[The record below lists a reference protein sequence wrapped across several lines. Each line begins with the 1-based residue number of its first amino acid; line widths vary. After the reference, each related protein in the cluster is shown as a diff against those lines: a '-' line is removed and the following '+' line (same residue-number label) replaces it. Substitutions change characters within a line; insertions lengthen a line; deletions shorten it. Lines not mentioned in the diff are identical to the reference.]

1 MIAISPESATVTIQ
15 FSSNSSSKKPDK
27 AGGKMSG
34 NVSEKVSA
42 KQVEAAVRQALGG
55 KASAG
60 ERPGLLK
67 DTETA
72 YDHRLESTIRPKTL
86 GDYIG
91 QSALKDSIQIGLDAA
106 KSREEALD
114 HLLLYGPPGLGKT
127 TLAMVIAQEMG
138 AEIHI
143 TSAPALE
150 RPRDILGILMSMKP
164 GSVLFIDEI
173 HRLNKV
179 AEEILY
185 PAMEDFALDRTIGK
199 GEGTKILR
207 VPLPRFTL
215 IGATTKA
222 GSLSGPLR
230 DRFGLIYRL
239 NFYSEQ
245 ELANIILRSA
255 RILNIEA
262 SPEGA
267 LAIASRSRGTP
278 RIANRLLRR
287 VRDFMAVKKAGES
300 IINQPIAREAL
311 DLFDIDPIGLDP
323 TDRQL
328 LKLII
333 ENFSGGPVG
342 LDTLASTLG
351 EDPRTLEDVY
361 EPYLLQAGLIN
372 RTPRGRT
379 VTANAYRHLGY
390 RVPAGFVEQA
400 RLELESP

>member
-1 MIAISPESATVTIQ
+1 MTIQ
-15 FSSNSSSKKPDK
+15 YSSSQPGKNRPGSKKTQNQRPAPPLEAELADET
-27 AGGKMSG
+27 AHTT
-34 NVSEKVSA
+34 E
-42 KQVEAAVRQALGG
+42 EAAPLASSSRQT
-55 KASAG
+55 

-67 DTETA
+67 SQETS
-72 YDHRLESTIRPKTL
+72 YDNRLENTIRPKRL
-86 GDYIG
+86 AEYIG

-106 KSREEALD
+106 KSRQEALD

-199 GEGTKILR
+199 GESAKILR

-230 DRFGLIYRL
+230 DRFGLVYRL
-239 NFYSEQ
+239 NFYSHA
-245 ELANIILRSA
+245 ELADIILRSA
-255 RILNIEA
+255 RILSIEA
-262 SPEGA
+262 DQAGA
-267 LAIASRSRGTP
+267 MTIAGRSRGTP

-287 VRDFMAVKKAGES
+287 VRDFMAVKRADQS
-300 IINQPIAREAL
+300 VIDQTLAHEAL
-311 DLFDIDPIGLDP
+311 DLFDIDHIGLDP
-323 TDRQL
+323 TDRLL
-328 LKLII
+328 LKLMI

-342 LDTLASTLG
+342 LETLASSLG
-351 EDPRTLEDVY
+351 EDARTIEDVY

-379 VTANAYRHLGY
+379 ATANAYRHLSYKLPTGW
-390 RVPAGFVEQA
+390 GEQA
-400 RLELESP
+400 RLEFE

>member
-1 MIAISPESATVTIQ
+1 MTIQ
-15 FSSNSSSKKPDK
+15 FSSSSSADRSGDAAKPKSDK
-27 AGGKMSG
+27 RQP
-34 NVSEKVSA
+34 EKVTA
-42 KQVEAAVRQALGG
+42 TAVDEAVRQALQP
-55 KASAG
+55 KPPTK
-60 ERPGLLK
+60 ERGGLLK
-67 DTETA
+67 GQETA
-72 YDHRLESTIRPKTL
+72 YDHRLENTIRPKTL
-86 GDYIG
+86 TDYIG

-106 KSREEALD
+106 KSRGEALD
-114 HLLLYGPPGLGKT
+114 HLLFYGPPGLGKT
-127 TLAMVIAQEMG
+127 TLAMVMAQEMS

-150 RPRDILGILMSMKP
+150 RPRDILGILMGMKP

-185 PAMEDFALDRTIGK
+185 PAMEDFTLDRTIGK
-199 GEGTKILR
+199 GESTKILR
-207 VPLPRFTL
+207 VPMPRFTL

-230 DRFGLIYRL
+230 DRFGMVYRL
-239 NFYSEQ
+239 NFYSAA
-245 ELANIILRSA
+245 ELSNIILRSA
-255 RILNIEA
+255 KILNIEA

-287 VRDFMAVKKAGES
+287 VRDFMAVKRAGQS
-300 IINQPIAREAL
+300 IIEAELANEAL
-311 DLFDIDPIGLDP
+311 DLFEIDQLGLDA

-333 ENFSGGPVG
+333 EHFSGGPVG
-342 LDTLASTLG
+342 LDTLASSLG

-379 VTANAYRHLGY
+379 VTANAYRHLSY
-390 RVPAGFVEQA
+390 RLPTGWGEQA
-400 RLELESP
+400 LLELE

>member
-1 MIAISPESATVTIQ
+1 MTIQ
-15 FSSNSSSKKPDK
+15 FSSSQSGEAKGKDKSKEAQPT
-27 AGGKMSG
+27 GGKSP
-34 NVSEKVSA
+34 A
-42 KQVEAAVRQALGG
+42 RPAVEAPQQAQITPPNAALQT
-55 KASAG
+55 ASPRK

-67 DTETA
+67 GQETA
-72 YDHRLESTIRPKTL
+72 YDNRLENTIRPKFL
-86 GDYIG
+86 AEYIG

-199 GEGTKILR
+199 GESTKILR
-207 VPLPRFTL
+207 VPMPRFTL

-230 DRFGLIYRL
+230 DRFGLVYRL
-239 NFYSEQ
+239 NFYSDV
-245 ELANIILRSA
+245 ELADIILRSSK
-255 RILNIEA
+255 ILNIEA
-262 SPEGA
+262 NQPGA
-267 LAIASRSRGTP
+267 LAIATRSRGTP

-287 VRDFMAVKKAGES
+287 VRDFMAVKRSEQS
-300 IINQPIAREAL
+300 IIDETLAHEAL
-311 DLFDIDPIGLDP
+311 DLFDIDKIGLDP
-323 TDRQL
+323 TDRML

-342 LDTLASTLG
+342 LETLASSLG
-351 EDPRTLEDVY
+351 EDARTIEDVY

-379 VTANAYRHLGY
+379 ATANAYRHLSYKLPMGW
-390 RVPAGFVEQA
+390 GEQA
-400 RLELESP
+400 RLELE

>member
-1 MIAISPESATVTIQ
+1 MTIQ

-27 AGGKMSG
+27 AGGKISG
-34 NVSEKVSA
+34 KVSA
-42 KQVEAAVRQALGG
+42 EQVQAAVRQALGD
-55 KASAG
+55 KASPV

-72 YDHRLESTIRPKTL
+72 YDNRLESTIRPKTL
-86 GDYIG
+86 ADYIG

-127 TLAMVIAQEMG
+127 TLAMVIAQEMA

-300 IINQPIAREAL
+300 RVNEPIAREAL

-379 VTANAYRHLGY
+379 VTGNAYRHLGY
-390 RVPAGFVEQA
+390 RVPTGFAEQA
-400 RLELESP
+400 QLELESL

>member
-1 MIAISPESATVTIQ
+1 MPVTIQ
-15 FSSNSSSKKPDK
+15 YSSSQSDEEK
-27 AGGKMSG
+27 AGK
-34 NVSEKVSA
+34 KSA
-42 KQVEAAVRQALGG
+42 SKDAKRSTEIESAMGEAYARVIAPPAAAPERL
-55 KASAG
+55 KD
-60 ERPGLLK
+60 RPGLMK
-67 DTETA
+67 GEETN
-72 YDHRLESTIRPKTL
+72 YDHRHENSVRPKRL
-86 GDYIG
+86 SDYIG
-91 QSALKDSIQIGLDAA
+91 QSALKESIQIGLDAA
-106 KSREEALD
+106 KSRKEALD

-127 TLAMVIAQEMG
+127 TLAMVMAQEMST
-138 AEIHI
+138 EIHI

-150 RPRDILGILMSMKP
+150 RPRDILGILMSMKT

-199 GEGTKILR
+199 GESAKILR

-222 GSLSGPLR
+222 GSLSSPLR
-230 DRFGLIYRL
+230 DRFGLVYRL
-239 NFYSEQ
+239 NFYTHE
-245 ELANIILRSA
+245 ELAAIVVRSA
-255 RILNIEA
+255 GILKIEIDR
-262 SPEGA
+262 EGA

-287 VRDFMAVKKAGES
+287 VRDFMAVKRADETVITGLM
-300 IINQPIAREAL
+300 AFEAL
-311 DLFDIDPIGLDP
+311 DLFEIDPLGLDS
-323 TDRQL
+323 TDRLL

-342 LDTLASTLG
+342 LETLASSLG

-372 RTPRGRT
+372 RTPRGRM
-379 VTANAYRHLGY
+379 VTASAYRHLGY
-390 RVPAGFVEQA
+390 KSPMGWGEQVKF
-400 RLELESP
+400 ELE